1 MNTPLFIARRYLFS
15 KKSVNAINIISG
27 ISMLGVF
34 VGSAALIIILSIFNG
49 FELLIVNMY
58 SAFTPELRIEP
69 ARGKSFVLDA
79 SQETRLRSD
88 PRVLYYTDV
97 LQEKVLL
104 RYGSNQ
110 YIATLKGHSEM
121 GNFRLADSLIQFGQY
136 KLSNAYSDLA
146 VVGAA
151 VHAYLGID
159 INEKNRLVSVYSPR
173 KNAGAS
179 INPSEEFNVRGI
191 TPTGVLKAQPQ
202 FDNLIIVPL
211 TFARDVLGEPEKIS
225 AVELYLK
232 EGVDEAAFQQE
243 LQQLLGASHRVSNI
257 AQQNPTLYKILN
269 SEKWAIFFILTFIL
283 VIAIF
288 NIIGSLTMLVIDKK
302 KDIAVLRSL
311 GASDSFIKNIFF
323 SEGMFISLLG
333 CVLGLAVGLAFCLL
347 QQRFGLISM
356 EGTELV
362 NSFPVSIKG
371 TDFLLV
377 FFTVSLISAVVS
389 FVSSRLSVK
398 GQEQLS

>member
-69 ARGKSFVLDA
+69 TRGKSFILNDSLEA
-79 SQETRLRSD
+79 ELRSD
-88 PRVLYYTDV
+88 PRVLHYSDV

-110 YIATLKGHSEM
+110 YIATLKGQSEM
-121 GNFRLADSLIQFGQY
+121 NDFSLADSVIQFGQY
-136 KLSNAYSDLA
+136 RLTDGFFNYA

-159 INEKNRLVSVYSPR
+159 ITEKNRLVSVYSPR
-173 KNAGAS
+173 KNAVTS
-179 INPSEEFNVRGI
+179 MNPSEEFNVRGI
-191 TPTGVLKAQPQ
+191 LPTGVLKAQPQ

-211 TFARDVLGEPEKIS
+211 DFARDVLGEEERIS
-225 AVELYLK
+225 AIEIHLNK
-232 EGVDEAAFQQE
+232 DVDETAFQQE
-243 LQQLLGASHRVSNI
+243 LQERLSTDFRVNNI

-302 KDIAVLRSL
+302 KDIAVLKSL

-333 CVLGLAVGLAFCLL
+333 CVLGLAVGLLFCLL
-347 QQRFGLISM
+347 QEKYGLIAM
-356 EGTELV
+356 EGTDLV
-362 NSFPVSIKG
+362 NFFPVAIKG
-371 TDFLLV
+371 SDFLLV
-377 FFTVSLISAVVS
+377 FCTVSLISAVAS

-398 GQEQLS
+398 GEEQLS

>member
-58 SAFTPELRIEP
+58 SAFSPELRIEP
-69 ARGKSFVLDA
+69 TRGKSFILNDSLEA
-79 SQETRLRSD
+79 ELRSD
-88 PRVLYYTDV
+88 PRVLHYSDV

-104 RYGSNQ
+104 RYGGNQ
-110 YIATLKGHSEM
+110 YIATLKGQSEM
-121 GNFRLADSLIQFGQY
+121 NDFSLADSVIQFGQY
-136 KLSNAYSDLA
+136 RLTDGFFNYA

-159 INEKNRLVSVYSPR
+159 ITEKNRLVSVYSPR
-173 KNAGAS
+173 KNTGAS
-179 INPSEEFNVRGI
+179 MNPSEEFNVRGI
-191 TPTGVLKAQPQ
+191 LPTGVLKVQPQ

-211 TFARDVLGEPEKIS
+211 DFARDVLGDKERIS
-225 AVELYLK
+225 AIEIHLNK
-232 EGVDEAAFQQE
+232 DVDETAFQQE
-243 LQQLLGASHRVSNI
+243 LQERLSTDFRVNNI

-302 KDIAVLRSL
+302 KDIAVLKSL

-333 CVLGLAVGLAFCLL
+333 CVLGLAVGLVFCLL
-347 QQRFGLISM
+347 QEKYGLIAM
-356 EGTELV
+356 EGTDLV
-362 NSFPVSIKG
+362 NFFPVAIKG
-371 TDFLLV
+371 FDFLLV
-377 FFTVSLISAVVS
+377 FCTVSLISAVAS

-398 GQEQLS
+398 GEEQLS

>member
-69 ARGKSFVLDA
+69 TRGKSFILNDSLEA
-79 SQETRLRSD
+79 ELRSD
-88 PRVLYYTDV
+88 PRVLHYSDV

-110 YIATLKGHSEM
+110 YIATLKGQSEM
-121 GNFRLADSLIQFGQY
+121 NDFSLADSVIQFGQY
-136 KLSNAYSDLA
+136 RLTDGFFNYA

-159 INEKNRLVSVYSPR
+159 ITEKNRLVSVYSPR
-173 KNAGAS
+173 KNAVTS
-179 INPSEEFNVRGI
+179 MNPSEEFNVRGI
-191 TPTGVLKAQPQ
+191 LPAGVLKAQPQ

-211 TFARDVLGEPEKIS
+211 NFARDVLGEEERIS
-225 AVELYLK
+225 AIEIHLNK
-232 EGVDEAAFQQE
+232 DVDETAFQQE
-243 LQQLLGASHRVSNI
+243 LQERLSTDFRVNNI

-302 KDIAVLRSL
+302 KDIAVLKSL

-333 CVLGLAVGLAFCLL
+333 CVLGLAVGLIFCLL
-347 QQRFGLISM
+347 QEKYGLIAM
-356 EGTELV
+356 EGTDLV
-362 NSFPVSIKG
+362 NFFPVAIKG
-371 TDFLLV
+371 SDFLLV
-377 FFTVSLISAVVS
+377 FCTVSLISAVAS

-398 GQEQLS
+398 GEEQLS

>member
-1 MNTPLFIARRYLFS
+1 MNTPVFIARRYLFS

-69 ARGKSFVLDA
+69 SRGKSFIFDGA
-79 SQETRLRSD
+79 KETQLRSD
-88 PRVLYYTDV
+88 PRVLHYTDV

-110 YIATLKGHSEM
+110 YIATLKGLSEISDV
-121 GNFRLADSLIQFGQY
+121 RLADSLVQFGQY
-136 KLSNAYSDLA
+136 KLSDANTDLA

-173 KNAGAS
+173 KNAGTS
-179 INPSEEFNVRGI
+179 MNPSEEFNVRSI
-191 TPTGVLKAQPQ
+191 LPTGVVKAQPQ

-211 TFARDVLGEPEKIS
+211 TFARDVLGETEKIS
-225 AVELYLK
+225 AIELHLK
-232 EGVDEAAFQQE
+232 AGVDEAAFQNE
-243 LQQLLGASHRVSNI
+243 VEELLGSSYRVSNI

-333 CVLGLAVGLAFCLL
+333 CVLGLAVGLIFCLL
-347 QQRFGLISM
+347 QERFGLISM

-377 FFTVSLISAVVS
+377 FFTVTLISAVAS

-398 GQEQLS
+398 AQEQLS

>member
-69 ARGKSFVLDA
+69 TRGKSFILNDSLEA
-79 SQETRLRSD
+79 ELRSD
-88 PRVLYYTDV
+88 PRVLHYSDV

-110 YIATLKGHSEM
+110 YIATLKGQSEM
-121 GNFRLADSLIQFGQY
+121 NDFSLADSVIQFGQY
-136 KLSNAYSDLA
+136 RLTDGFFNYA

-159 INEKNRLVSVYSPR
+159 ITEKNRLVSVYSPR
-173 KNAGAS
+173 KNAVTS
-179 INPSEEFNVRGI
+179 MNPSEEFNVRGI
-191 TPTGVLKAQPQ
+191 LPAGVLKAQPQ

-211 TFARDVLGEPEKIS
+211 DFARDVLGEEERIS
-225 AVELYLK
+225 AIEIHLNK
-232 EGVDEAAFQQE
+232 DVDETAFQQE
-243 LQQLLGASHRVSNI
+243 LQERLSTDFRVNNI

-302 KDIAVLRSL
+302 KDIAVLKSL

-333 CVLGLAVGLAFCLL
+333 CVLGLAVGLIFCLL
-347 QQRFGLISM
+347 QEKYGLIAM
-356 EGTELV
+356 EGTDLV
-362 NSFPVSIKG
+362 NFFPVAIKG
-371 TDFLLV
+371 SDFLLV
-377 FFTVSLISAVVS
+377 FCTVSLISAVAS

-398 GQEQLS
+398 GEEQLS